1 MRMLLLGLTLIGQL
15 AIAENLQDVIYKKD
29 GSVLRGSLIE
39 QDFTNGTYKIQLMGG
54 SVFNIT
60 KDEIEKITKEAPFNS
75 TATNQPGININ
86 VENNPSIN
94 QTPQITQAPQVTQTA
109 LQPTYNYA
117 PEEASSYKHV
127 YSIGKFSK
135 DFTND
140 DDNGYRYEGFS
151 LAYQYNFD
159 KNFAFY
165 AEHSRA
171 KLDSFIEDGD
181 YYDSDNPYNQKY
193 RSTRVAAILSSNHYA
208 GWQFYAGL
216 GIFKEKESN
225 SFDEYTANG
234 NTVILGL
241 GYSWE
246 KLQLQFRVGV
256 DDSSDYD
263 SEISGTTANIQLG
276 LNI

>member
-1 MRMLLLGLTLIGQL
+1 MRMILLGLTLIGQL
-15 AIAENLQDVIYKKD
+15 AMAENLQDVIYKKD

-60 KDEIEKITKEAPFNS
+60 KDEIEKITKEAPFNNAANS
-75 TATNQPGININ
+75 QSDININ

-94 QTPQITQAPQVTQTA
+94 QAPVVTQTPQVTQTA
-109 LQPTYNYA
+109 LQPTYNYV
-117 PEEASSYKHV
+117 PKEINSYKHV

-140 DDNGYRYEGFS
+140 DEDGISYEGFS

-171 KLDSFIEDGD
+171 KLDAIIEDGD
-181 YYDSDNPYNQKY
+181 YYDVGNDYNQKY
-193 RSTRVAAILSSNHYA
+193 RSTRVAAILSTNHYA

-216 GIFKEKESN
+216 GIFEEKESN
-225 SFDEYTANG
+225 TFSEYKSTG

-263 SEISGTTANIQLG
+263 SEISGTTANLQLG